1 MLTPTDLNKLVD
13 KIDFWKYRDDLLN
26 EIAYEL
32 LEFEFDEEASKSL
45 PLLEFTHFKSNE
57 EIEDYLTNLP
67 SLKEKS
73 EVVNKSNF
81 NFNLAVRSLFEPS
94 NQAVKEA
101 ELYYFNK
108 KYNISSQSEEAP
120 ICIFTSERNIIRKN
134 QYMQYFDAMENL
146 NYSNYQIIYID
157 DLSTDDSAYLI
168 YDLVKNGN
176 YKRMRNRMKVIRN
189 FQALGSAGNLFIWP
203 QKLCD

>member
-1 MLTPTDLNKLVD
+1 MD

-94 NQAVKEA
+94 NQAVK
-101 ELYYFNK
+101 
-108 KYNISSQSEEAP
+108 
-120 ICIFTSERNIIRKN
+120 
-134 QYMQYFDAMENL
+134 
-146 NYSNYQIIYID
+146 
-157 DLSTDDSAYLI
+157 
-168 YDLVKNGN
+168 
-176 YKRMRNRMKVIRN
+176 
-189 FQALGSAGNLFIWP
+189 
-203 QKLCD
+203 